1 MTFLVTAAE
10 NTKHLN
16 GGYGLLVVLALA
28 VVVYFLFRSM
38 NKHLRKA
45 ARMREDEDAAQT
57 AATRSRS
64 ATRKPQRPR
73 R

>member
-10 NTKHLN
+10 NTKHMN

-45 ARMREDEDAAQT
+45 ARMREEEDAAR
-57 AATRSRS
+57 ASATRST
-64 ATRKPQRPR
+64 TRKPQRPR

>member
-1 MTFLVTAAE
+1 MTFMLTAAE
-10 NTKHLN
+10 NTSHMN

-28 VVVYFLFRSM
+28 ALVYLLFRSM

-45 ARMREDEDAAQT
+45 ARMKEEEDAQR
-57 AATRSRS
+57 AAAERT
-64 ATRKPQRPR
+64 ATRKPPRPR